1 MNKIGYFDLRF
12 KYASDLDFIIRCFN
26 KKEIKKKYYNMQSVN
41 MLSGGKSTKNFINI
55 IKQNIECIK
64 ILNKNKINY
73 SFFNFIFSKILNRL
87 SQIL

>member
-1 MNKIGYFDLRF
+1 
-12 KYASDLDFIIRCFN
+12 
-26 KKEIKKKYYNMQSVN
+26 MQSVN